1 MLTLGSFQKYLKGDK
16 PMNLE
21 KILATENLCINDN
34 LAPCIASCPI
44 HVDVK
49 GFIEQ
54 IQKGDFKSAYKI
66 LQKRMPM
73 AKIIARVCD
82 HPCYNSCVR
91 NNKGGSVLI
100 SDLEKAVVQ
109 YGANAKIKKLPIR
122 DNNKKVAIIGG
133 GISGLTCAIDLRSKG
148 YLVTIFEKDNTLGGR
163 LRKKTEDIIPSSILE
178 EEIDNI
184 QKSGIQI
191 KKGKTI
197 SRLDID
203 KLKCDYEAVYIGT
216 GNWEEKLD
224 VDNTTFQ
231 TQIKGVFC
239 GGRIVT
245 GNESIILSVSTGRR
259 SAISIDRYIN
269 KKSLVA
275 LRDNEGSYKTKLKV
289 DTKDIDD
296 CKQVVINTKEDAI
309 LEAKRCILCE
319 CHKCYKACSHLQY
332 EKLDPKA
339 YIRKINQNERV
350 ILGDRYANKTINSC
364 MLCGLC
370 KTECPSNIDMS
381 EIIRE
386 TRKSMVQKGKMPLS
400 AHDFAL
406 KDMEFNNSDYF
417 TLLKHQPNMNE
428 SKFLFFPGCQLCG
441 SYPEYV
447 QKSYDYLIQNLDG
460 GVGLYLGCC
469 GAPGEWAGREDLF
482 EESMKNVSRSWEL
495 MGKPIIIV
503 ACSTCYYIFKKYL
516 PHIKLVTLWEVLN
529 EKGVSNEIKKHKKDL
544 VMHDSC
550 TARDYPNIHDSVR
563 KILSKLGYG
572 VIEPKY
578 TKKNTQCC
586 GYGGLSYFAN
596 KEFSNYATDKR
607 IEEHEGDYLAY
618 CAMCRDLFVSRGKNT
633 FHILDLIF
641 GENID
646 ELSSKKGPTLSQRRD
661 NRLKLKMSILNIW
674 GEKID
679 LKEDYGDINL
689 IIDQNVKDIMDDRLI
704 LEGDIKKVIGMAEE
718 NKNIFFNPKTN
729 KYLAFRRIVNVT
741 YWVEY
746 EKICDDY
753 KIIKTY
759 THRMDI
765 QGE

>member
-1 MLTLGSFQKYLKGDK
+1 
-16 PMNLE
+16 
-21 KILATENLCINDN
+21 
-34 LAPCIASCPI
+34 
-44 HVDVK
+44 
-49 GFIEQ
+49 
-54 IQKGDFKSAYKI
+54 
-66 LQKRMPM
+66 
-73 AKIIARVCD
+73 
-82 HPCYNSCVR
+82 
-91 NNKGGSVLI
+91 
-100 SDLEKAVVQ
+100 
-109 YGANAKIKKLPIR
+109 
-122 DNNKKVAIIGG
+122 
-133 GISGLTCAIDLRSKG
+133 
-148 YLVTIFEKDNTLGGR
+148 
-163 LRKKTEDIIPSSILE
+163 
-178 EEIDNI
+178 
-184 QKSGIQI
+184 
-191 KKGKTI
+191 
-197 SRLDID
+197 
-203 KLKCDYEAVYIGT
+203 
-216 GNWEEKLD
+216 
-224 VDNTTFQ
+224 
-231 TQIKGVFC
+231 
-239 GGRIVT
+239 
-245 GNESIILSVSTGRR
+245 
-259 SAISIDRYIN
+259 
-269 KKSLVA
+269 
-275 LRDNEGSYKTKLKV
+275 
-289 DTKDIDD
+289 
-296 CKQVVINTKEDAI
+296 
-309 LEAKRCILCE
+309 
-319 CHKCYKACSHLQY
+319 
-332 EKLDPKA
+332 
-339 YIRKINQNERV
+339 
-350 ILGDRYANKTINSC
+350 
-364 MLCGLC
+364 
-370 KTECPSNIDMS
+370 
-381 EIIRE
+381 
-386 TRKSMVQKGKMPLS
+386 
-400 AHDFAL
+400 
-406 KDMEFNNSDYF
+406 
-417 TLLKHQPNMNE
+417 
-428 SKFLFFPGCQLCG
+428 
-441 SYPEYV
+441 
-447 QKSYDYLIQNLDG
+447 
-460 GVGLYLGCC
+460 
-469 GAPGEWAGREDLF
+469 
-482 EESMKNVSRSWEL
+482 
-495 MGKPIIIV
+495 
-503 ACSTCYYIFKKYL
+503 
-516 PHIKLVTLWEVLN
+516 LN